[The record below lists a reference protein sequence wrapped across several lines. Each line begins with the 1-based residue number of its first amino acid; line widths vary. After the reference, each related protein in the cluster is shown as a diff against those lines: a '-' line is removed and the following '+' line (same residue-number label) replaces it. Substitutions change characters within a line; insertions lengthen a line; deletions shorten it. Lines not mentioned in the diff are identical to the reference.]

1 MNIHVEEG
9 KNASDRELFSELFE
23 NPIHPL
29 LIHMVPPFVDEND
42 QMFHLQV
49 SGEALWDWRDVSMP
63 GTLFELLQASILP
76 LGYQLHDSAR
86 ERVGDS
92 VARSVRRFRE
102 KVQSNTNGK
111 KRKRLKAETWI
122 KLGIKPEEIKH
133 TPNDVLA
140 LLNRANGNLHDTADK
155 SAELY
160 AEMRERLA
168 HSGKDFTEVGKRQ
181 QNRHLT
187 QIQ

>member
-1 MNIHVEEG
+1 MNMEEG

-29 LIHMVPPFVDEND
+29 FIHMVPPFVDEND
-42 QMFHLQV
+42 RMFRLQV
-49 SGEALWDWRDVSMP
+49 RGEALWKWKDVCKA

-76 LGYQLHDSAR
+76 LGYQLHDSAC
-86 ERVGDS
+86 ERVGDV

-102 KVQSNTNGK
+102 KLQSSTNGK
-111 KRKRLKAETWI
+111 KRKKLKAETWI
-122 KLGIKPEEIKH
+122 KLGIKAEEIKQ

-140 LLNRANGNLHDTADK
+140 QLNQANGNLPATLEK

-160 AEMRERLA
+160 AEMRERLS
-168 HSGKDFTEVGKRQ
+168 HSGRDFTEVGKKQ
-181 QNRHLT
+181 QRRHLT